1 MSYFSNLM
9 YDVETLFLDGKSAIE
24 IADELDLPVE
34 QIVAVLEGF
43 GVQDAPEDYSPFVSM
58 NS

>member
-1 MSYFSNLM
+1 M

-24 IADELDLPVE
+24 IANELDLPVE

-43 GVQDAPEDYSPFVSM
+43 GVDVEA
-58 NS
+58 

>member
-9 YDVETLFLDGKSAIE
+9 YDIETMFLDGKSTIE
-24 IADELDLPVE
+24 MAEELDLPVE

-43 GVQDAPEDYSPFVSM
+43 GVDVEA
-58 NS
+58 

>member
-9 YDVETLFLDGKSAIE
+9 YDIETMFLDGKSAIE
-24 IADELDLPVE
+24 MAEELDLPVE

-43 GVQDAPEDYSPFVSM
+43 GVDVDA
-58 NS
+58 

>member
-9 YDVETLFLDGKSAIE
+9 YDIETMFLEGKSAVE
-24 IADELDLPVE
+24 MADELDLPVE
-34 QIVAVLEGF
+34 QIHAVLGGF
-43 GVQDAPEDYSPFVSM
+43 GVDVCDPKDEVYSPY

>member
-24 IADELDLPVE
+24 IATELDLPVE
-34 QIVAVLEGF
+34 QIVAVLEDF
-43 GVQDAPEDYSPFVSM
+43 GVDVEA
-58 NS
+58 

>member
-9 YDVETLFLDGKSAIE
+9 YDIETLFLDGKSAIE
-24 IADELDLPVE
+24 MAEELDLPVE

-43 GVQDAPEDYSPFVSM
+43 GVDVDA
-58 NS
+58 